1 VKKYNPKAVFS
12 IYFSVVRMEKVAKSG
27 CSIVFGEAQVVCR
40 RVASFFPCKY
50 NKSRNRGGKS
60 IWK

>member
-27 CSIVFGEAQVVCR
+27 
-40 RVASFFPCKY
+40 Y
-50 NKSRNRGGKS
+50 NKTGQRVLNFFLKIHYILGKISVVSDKMLNR
-60 IWK
+60 IVA